1 MSAAP
6 GRPKQART
14 AGEAEG
20 TPVNAAPPRA
30 NPDAAAAAGLR
41 RFDPQRLTALVWK
54 ESLQAMR
61 DPSTLLIAFVLPV
74 VLLLLFA
81 YAVSLDAKSV
91 RVGVVVE
98 SPGAAAQE
106 LAAAF
111 SGTRYLD
118 AHFAHDRREVA
129 DKLVSGALRGYVVI
143 PQDFERRLALR
154 GDEPLVQ
161 IVTDGSY
168 PNTANQVENY
178 ARGVVQNWR
187 AGLDVAVPAQ
197 AVVLEPRYRFNPEL
211 ESRRALIPG
220 AIAIV
225 MTIIGTMLTALVVAR
240 EWERGTMEAVL
251 STPAS
256 VTEILIGKLLPYFA
270 LGMLSTL
277 GAAALAVFVFG
288 VPLRGSLAALLLL
301 SAVFMVPALGQG
313 LLISSLAR
321 NQFLAAQIALFTGFL
336 PSFML
341 SGFLYEIDAMPAPIR
356 AITALVPARYFV
368 DSLKA
373 VFLAGDIWAV
383 FLPNLAAMAAIGA
396 LFFVLAKRAT
406 RKNLE

>member
-1 MSAAP
+1 M
-6 GRPKQART
+6 QA
-14 AGEAEG
+14 G
-20 TPVNAAPPRA
+20 P
-30 NPDAAAAAGLR
+30 R
-41 RFDPQRLTALVWK
+41 RFDPRRLGALVAK
-54 ESLQAMR
+54 ETHQALR

-81 YAVSLDAKSV
+81 YAVSLDARNV
-91 RVGVVVE
+91 RIGVVLE
-98 SPGAAAQE
+98 SSGASAQA

-111 SGTRYLD
+111 AGTRYLD
-118 AHFAHDRREVA
+118 SRFVHDRREVA
-129 DKLVSGALRGYVVI
+129 DKLVSGELRGYVVV
-143 PQDFERRLALR
+143 PQDFEHRLARR
-154 GDEPLVQ
+154 GSEPLVQ

-168 PNTANQVENY
+168 PNTAKYVENY
-178 ARGVVQNWR
+178 ARGVVLSWR
-187 AGLDVAVPAQ
+187 ASLSAAAPAQ
-197 AVVLEPRYRFNPEL
+197 SVVLEPRYWFNPEL

-256 VTEILIGKLLPYFA
+256 VAEILVGKLLPYFA

-288 VPLRGSLAALLLL
+288 VPMRGSLVALLLL
-301 SAVFMVPALGQG
+301 SAMFMVPALGQG

-336 PSFML
+336 PAFML

-356 AITALVPARYFV
+356 ALTWVVPARYFV
-368 DSLKA
+368 DSLKT

-396 LFFVLAKRAT
+396 LFFMIAKRAT